1 MDCVI
6 AIDLGTS
13 SVRASAHDASASVIP
28 NCSVVVPLS
37 FQYTKDGGAFGDPV
51 EIARS
56 VEACIDQILDLCHD
70 QKLKIIAV
78 KSSLVLEAVLNR
90 LEQTENGQLQSIKAR
105 AIKY

>member
-13 SVRASAHDASASVIP
+13 SVRASAHDASACVFT

-56 VEACIDQILDLCHD
+56 VEACIDQILDLCHY
-70 QKLKIIAV
+70 QKLKVIAV
-78 KSSLVLEAVLNR
+78 GIDVIAGTYVGMDDNYQAATLSL
-90 LEQTENGQLQSIKAR
+90 IH
-105 AIKY
+105 I